1 MVCVC
6 PLHRGVSSLVS
17 HATRWSSLLG
27 LVRSGGSLSLL
38 NTQCMDR
45 LSSHPPLHSS
55 VLLGHGMCDS
65 HTLTLLLTGSH
76 CSVSAWEAFCTPRCF
91 FDDPQPLPTL
101 PACSHM
107 HDSHYLAHTPTDEQ
121 NHGRDLTSIQAQ
133 ATLLHHVLVL
143 PSTL

>member
-38 NTQCMDR
+38 NTQWIG
-45 LSSHPPLHSS
+45 SPHIHPCTAASYLAMEC
-55 VLLGHGMCDS
+55 V
-65 HTLTLLLTGSH
+65 TLTHSH
-76 CSVSAWEAFCTPRCF
+76 CYSLAVTALSAWEAFCTPRCF